1 MGAAYLDHNTLDET
15 FGLSPQCLGT
25 VCPLTEIPPKN
36 GSTIV
41 EATIARY
48 SLSSTRIHAPVSG
61 VAKPISNPVAD
72 VVRQEPAAPPSL
84 LRSSAS

>member
-1 MGAAYLDHNTLDET
+1 MSAAYLNHDTLDET

-25 VCPLTEIPPKN
+25 VFPLTEISPKN
-36 GSTIV
+36 GYTIV
-41 EATIARY
+41 EATVTGY
-48 SLSSTRIHAPVSG
+48 SLYSTRIHAPVSG

-72 VVRQEPAAPPSL
+72 VVGQEPAASPSS